1 MNVVRFAVLGN
12 PVVDALARVSPSELQ
27 GAGLIA
33 GDTNQLPMAAMM
45 ELGGKVEVELFQSG
59 GAGANLAYTLGKLGN
74 PTCFLGPLGVDP
86 AGRHF
91 FKEMVAAGLT
101 VITPQEGYRT
111 TELFVLVTPDGA
123 RTMAQPQPRPPS
135 TDDAW
140 VDETILQSANWLVVE
155 GYVACDYPTA
165 VATAMDIAAAKGM
178 KTCLL
183 LPAPHV
189 AANAAPVLWH
199 VLEGKVDLVIGN
211 VNEFEALTQSATL
224 HQRSMLESIPRVIT
238 HSGEAATFDDGKG
251 HQVAEPTRRIATPR
265 DNTGAGDAFAAGFL
279 AVYGDGGDPAVALR
293 RGHLLGGAVIQ
304 NLGPRLPDP
313 MAVWLTADTVTNSG
327 I

>member
-1 MNVVRFAVLGN
+1 MNAVRFAVLGN
-12 PVVDALARVSPSELQ
+12 PVVDALARVSSVQLQ
-27 GAGLIA
+27 GAGLTQ

-45 ELGGKVEVELFQSG
+45 ELGGKVDVELFQSG

-123 RTMAQPQPRPPS
+123 RTMAQPQPRAPS
-135 TDDAW
+135 TDDGW
-140 VDETILQSANWLVVE
+140 VDETILQSANWMVIE
-155 GYVACDYPTA
+155 GYVACDYPVA
-165 VATAMDIAAAKGM
+165 VATAMDIAAAKGI

-183 LPAPHV
+183 LPTPHV
-189 AANAAPVLWH
+189 AASAADVLWH
-199 VLEGKVDLVIGN
+199 VLEGKMDLVIGN
-211 VNEFEALTQSATL
+211 VREFDALTEKATPA
-224 HQRSMLESIPRVIT
+224 QKAMLDAMPRIVT
-238 HSGEAATFDDGKG
+238 HSGEAASFYDGKG
-251 HQVAEPTRRIATPR
+251 GQVTESTTRIATPR

-279 AVYGDGGDPAVALR
+279 AVYGDGGDPSVALR

-304 NLGPRLPDP
+304 NLGPRLTDP